1 MYLFTRENMALW
13 VTTGF
18 REEGGKET
26 LQPRIVVG
34 DDANERRLHRRSW
47 SRAAA
52 ARLVKLTQLRTS
64 NDMEKSVDF
73 DEEEDEW

>member
-1 MYLFTRENMALW
+1 MYLQRENMALW

-52 ARLVKLTQLRTS
+52 RLVKLTQLRTS